1 MKAKWQLLSGLPG
14 RRGRH
19 YRAKLARHQFDNA
32 LDECAGMTH
41 IDLGANVG
49 EVTRQMAAAGG
60 RVIAFEPDPWTAGRL
75 RANVADLDNVVVEA
89 AAAGIEAGTAR
100 LYRHPEFDE
109 TGSRSDWATT
119 CPDKSGAEDASA
131 VDVEQVD
138 FPVYLARAAPIGIPK
153 MDIEGAE
160 FDLLERLFDWPGLP
174 RAVRFIFAETHEDR
188 MPGYAERAAA
198 LRRRARKFRRPRV
211 NLDWP

>member
-19 YRAKLARHQFDNA
+19 YRAKLVPLQFDKA

-60 RVIAFEPDPWTAGRL
+60 RVIAFEPDPWTADRL
-75 RANVADLDNVVVEA
+75 RANVADLDNVAVEE

-109 TGSRSDWATT
+109 AGARSDWSTT

-131 VDVEQVD
+131 IDVKQVD
-138 FPVYLARAAPIGIPK
+138 FPAYLATAAPIGVLK

-160 FDLLERLFDWPGLP
+160 FDLLERLLDWPGLP

-198 LRRRARKFRRPRV
+198 MRRRARQFKRPRV

>member
-19 YRAKLARHQFDNA
+19 YRAKLVPLQFDKA

-75 RANVADLDNVVVEA
+75 RANVADLDNVAVEE

-109 TGSRSDWATT
+109 AGARSDWSTT

-131 VDVEQVD
+131 IDVKQVD
-138 FPVYLARAAPIGIPK
+138 FPAYLATAAPIGVLK

-160 FDLLERLFDWPGLP
+160 FDLLERLFDWSGLP

-198 LRRRARKFRRPRV
+198 MRRRARQFKRPRV